1 MVGNKSFH
9 GRKLYAVLG
18 GYECKNEVLKL
29 ICQYVVKYFF
39 SFSPSDHFCL
49 LDLSTFP
56 KA

>member
-18 GYECKNEVLKL
+18 ECECKNEVLKL
-29 ICQYVVKYFF
+29 ICQYIVKYFF
-39 SFSPSDHFCL
+39 SFSSSDHFCL